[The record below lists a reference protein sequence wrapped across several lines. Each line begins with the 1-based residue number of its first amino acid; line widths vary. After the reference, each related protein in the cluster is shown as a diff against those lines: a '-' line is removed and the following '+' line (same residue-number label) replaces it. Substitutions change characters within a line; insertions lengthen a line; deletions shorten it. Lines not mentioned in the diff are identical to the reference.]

1 MIISTTNSLENAKIT
16 NYLGIVSGTDIYLVG
31 GLLGGGLAN
40 QELLYTRALN
50 NAINNMTA
58 KAVAKRADAI
68 VGFSTNIV
76 SPGNLNN
83 IIVIA
88 TGTAV
93 KVQWNRADTPST
105 PKPSKTGCIVSAEE
119 QNAREIEE
127 KVEKIEDENLVHT
140 LSKEDSDASTEE
152 KYSREDEEKFEEPEN
167 PLPCPHCGIDLAFM
181 GWTENDLK
189 TSQVCPVCGKE
200 ISLIQ

>member
-127 KVEKIEDENLVHT
+127 KVEKIEDENLVPDP
-140 LSKEDSDASTEE
+140 SKEDPE
-152 KYSREDEEKFEEPEN
+152 K
-167 PLPCPHCGIDLAFM
+167 PLPCPHCDVDLAFM

-189 TSQVCPVCGKE
+189 TPQVCPVCGKE
-200 ISLIQ
+200 ILLEK